1 MDPWGCYRPCMAAN
15 INPIYRLTPSVTL
28 LPVIHGSGDYTIA
41 VRRVLLEHSFDRLV
55 VPLPPSFQSPVE
67 AGILQLPAPGI
78 VIQDPDTWEDVDV
91 PLPMTYVPMDPCQ
104 AVIAAIRSSLEEHR
118 PVTYADQETLAFI
131 PSASVLPDTYALRE
145 VAIHHFSASI
155 LPALQRPEHPAIL
168 SRIVHFAAQLR
179 TLDNASEK
187 ILALCSIHD
196 WPWIRESFAAKQS
209 PPEEW
214 QDPEK
219 PLLFSVAPKTLI
231 FLFGEIPWI
240 TGLYEQARQELNDD
254 TNLSVDGVKDLLLA
268 AREAYRKHLRH
279 RARSITP
286 QALGL
291 CLRYMRNLSLLD
303 RRLTPV
309 LYTVI
314 MASKQVL
321 GDSFAMHVAELARE
335 YPYGTS
341 VQGPQVSMGID
352 SLRMGD
358 QIRTCVNRLPGSPI
372 VWRSLRLQRRP
383 DRDEQKR
390 WSMRW
395 NPHSQCSW
403 PPEDEKIECF
413 RAHVVDRAK
422 QIMGSHL
429 AKSEKFTT
437 SMKDGIDLRETL
449 RNWHTGEIY
458 VKEHPTDRG
467 TLDAVVM
474 LFDAPAD
481 PRDYPWR
488 TTWFA
493 EHKDE
498 STLAFFASDFRREPI
513 GPGICQATYGGALF
527 LFPPVGILDI
537 WTDPRL
543 EFTETLE
550 ERILAAACLH
560 ARSSHIALM
569 SQWPPGAGYRR
580 LARRFKKKW
589 VHVPLSSFGQST
601 IQQLRTVHV
610 LNGKE
615 VRSFATHFIR
625 KA

>member
-1 MDPWGCYRPCMAAN
+1 MATNMD
-15 INPIYRLTPSVTL
+15 PIYRLTPSITL
-28 LPVIHGSGDYTIA
+28 LPVIHGSGDYAVA
-41 VRRVLLEHSFDRLV
+41 VRRVLLELAFDRLV
-55 VPLPPSFQSPVE
+55 VPLPPSFQAPVE
-67 AGILQLPAPGI
+67 AGILELPSPGI
-78 VIQDPDTWEDVDV
+78 VIQDPDTWEHSDEQ
-91 PLPMTYVPMDPCQ
+91 LPWTYVPIDPCQ
-104 AVIAAIRSSLEEHR
+104 PVLAAIRSSLEEHR
-118 PVTYADQETLAFI
+118 PVTYADQETPTFV
-131 PSASVLPDTYALRE
+131 PTSSVLPDTYALRQ
-145 VAIHHFSASI
+145 VAIHRFSAAI
-155 LPALQRPEHPAIL
+155 LPALERPEHPAIL
-168 SRIVHFAAQLR
+168 SRIVHFAARLR
-179 TLDNASEK
+179 GFATTSER
-187 ILALCSIHD
+187 ILALCSMHD
-196 WPWIRESFAAKQS
+196 WPWIRESFFSKQS

-214 QDPEK
+214 QDPEQ
-219 PLLFSVAPKTLI
+219 PSLYGVVPKTLI

-268 AREAYRKHLRH
+268 ARTAYRKDFRH

-303 RRLTPV
+303 RRLTPD

-321 GDSFAMHVAELARE
+321 GDSFALHVAELARE
-335 YPYGTS
+335 YPYDTAHDA
-341 VQGPQVSMGID
+341 PLVSMGID
-352 SLRMGD
+352 SLRLRD
-358 QIRTCVNRLPGSPI
+358 QIRSCVSRLPGSPI
-372 VWRSLRLQRRP
+372 VWRSLRLKRRP
-383 DRDEQKR
+383 DRDELKR
-390 WSMRW
+390 WSMQW
-395 NPHSQCSW
+395 NPYSQCSW
-403 PPEDEKIECF
+403 PPEDDKIESF
-413 RAHVVDRAK
+413 RSHVVERAK

-429 AKSEKFTT
+429 TKSEKFTT
-437 SMKDGIDLRETL
+437 SVKDGIDLRETL
-449 RNWHTGEIY
+449 RNWHTGDIY

-493 EHKDE
+493 EHKEE

-527 LFPPVGILDI
+527 LFPPVTILDI

-560 ARSSHIALM
+560 SRGSHIALM

-589 VHVPLSSFGQST
+589 VHVPLSGFGQST
-601 IQQLRTVHV
+601 IQQLRMVHV

-615 VRSFATHFIR
+615 VRSFAAHFIR
-625 KA
+625 QA